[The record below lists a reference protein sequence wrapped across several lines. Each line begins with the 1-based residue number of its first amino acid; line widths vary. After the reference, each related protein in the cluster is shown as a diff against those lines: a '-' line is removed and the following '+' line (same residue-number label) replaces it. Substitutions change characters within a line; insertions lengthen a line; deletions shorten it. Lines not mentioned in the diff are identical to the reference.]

1 MHPVRMHVAPM
12 TESLLSINWLSNK
25 FGLLHTTCSISYSS
39 PSFELRIPSY
49 LELQL
54 CFHPEVTKPCDVQC
68 REYYTLDH
76 LRRLKQFEAQA
87 SYNEG
92 KCSDYCK
99 EYHVQPCRA
108 CTTCHFCRYGYMP
121 LLLASSYG
129 PNHPDALCNLSYIEY
144 TALLLDLQ

>member
-1 MHPVRMHVAPM
+1 MRPVCMHVAPM
-12 TESLLSINWLSNK
+12 AKALSVDWLSNK
-25 FGLLHTTCSISYSS
+25 SWLLHTTCLYDTALI
-39 PSFELRIPSY
+39 PSFELLAPSY
-49 LELQL
+49 LDL
-54 CFHPEVTKPCDVQC
+54 HPEITRPCHVQC

-76 LRRLKQFEAQA
+76 LRRLKLFEAQA

-99 EYHVQPCRA
+99 DYHVQPCRA

-129 PNHPDALCNLSYIEY
+129 PNHLDALCNLSYIEY